1 MCVFFC
7 LKTRNWSA
15 TLKHVII
22 VCMNMCMY
30 ITKIIK
36 GKYYHGENERAMGGL
51 GGRGKKE
58 MEKS

>member
-1 MCVFFC
+1 
-7 LKTRNWSA
+7 
-15 TLKHVII
+15 
-22 VCMNMCMY
+22 MCMY

-58 MEKS
+58 MEKGK